1 MYTLKV
7 DNLKFR
13 PRYAIFYYYASNK
26 LAISCYSEVDNN
38 FVAISYTNG
47 AAAVNLDLNYNKD
60 KLTNTSIIMPTFFS
74 KTEFKYFIF
83 G

>member
-7 DNLKFR
+7 NNLKFR

-38 FVAISYTNG
+38 FVIISYNNTS
-47 AAAVNLDLNYNKD
+47 AANLDINYNSD
-60 KLTNTSIIMPTFFS
+60 KLTNTSIIMPTRFS